1 MAEVLD
7 AAKAMTREGSAL
19 KLVLKVLAEG
29 SPTPRYVETTAVIG
43 AGGSAKIGEMSVKF
57 ALNHGRGGSSDGW
70 AVRDGIGTAED
81 PTVSARFTVQSA
93 DGESCSGVW
102 HAEINGGLAAGFFTA
117 ESQS

>member
-43 AGGSAKIGEMSVKF
+43 AGG
-57 ALNHGRGGSSDGW
+57 
-70 AVRDGIGTAED
+70 
-81 PTVSARFTVQSA
+81 
-93 DGESCSGVW
+93 
-102 HAEINGGLAAGFFTA
+102 
-117 ESQS
+117 